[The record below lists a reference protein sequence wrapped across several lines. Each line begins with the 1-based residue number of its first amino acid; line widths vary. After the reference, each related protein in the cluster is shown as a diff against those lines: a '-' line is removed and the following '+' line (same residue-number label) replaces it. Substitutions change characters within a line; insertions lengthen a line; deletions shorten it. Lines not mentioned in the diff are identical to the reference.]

1 MGKLRPLVE
10 KEVKDLLRDPRIYIG
25 LMIPIIMLPLIGFVM
40 STAIQSAAD
49 VTTGNLTIA
58 LIDYD
63 GTNAS
68 KNFTS
73 LLDNMGLNI
82 VDVNNGSLD
91 KALEEARTF
100 GSKALLIIPK
110 GFEENLLSLGKVNV
124 EVYSIVESVGI
135 SSASVQS
142 AIDGFLDMSSE
153 TLSAM
158 LISKLAPGIE
168 PDIIRNPLNVTRY
181 TVIKDIV
188 VQVPPQALFGQL
200 MIGYGIMIP
209 MVLFILAII
218 VTQIAATATAVENE
232 EKTLE
237 TLLTFPVTRYDIL
250 MAKLLGSSIV
260 AVLGGVMF
268 TVGFLIYFQGLSSL
282 QSSGFGVGDLYKALP
297 SPPPETYVVLTISLI
312 LSIFFITSLGIVIGA
327 LSSDVRMSG
336 SLLGIV
342 LIPVLIPFLLIIYGD
357 LKSLPLAFQLFAYAL
372 PTSYP
377 MIMAKEMITSTIP
390 VEVLYGIPYSAAIT
404 LVVLYA
410 TSKLL
415 APEKLLTLQHKLKL
429 KRIKR
434 KQARELE

>member
-135 SSASVQS
+135 SSAGVQS